1 MLFRSTGLGKTEMAG
16 DIEGLQRQG
25 DYIIL
30 RVRTTDPVVWKVRVA
45 LSFKDVAKVLKALVR
60 VSVIGFML
68 SPSQWFKKKAEHP
81 GDF

>member
-1 MLFRSTGLGKTEMAG
+1 MAG

>member
-1 MLFRSTGLGKTEMAG
+1 MAA

-45 LSFKDVAKVLKALVR
+45 MSFKDVAKVLKALVR
-60 VSVIGFML
+60 ASIIGFML
-68 SPSQWFKKKAEHP
+68 SPSQWFKKKADHP

>member
-1 MLFRSTGLGKTEMAG
+1 MLFRSTGLGKTEMAA
-16 DIEGLQRQG
+16 DIETVERQG
-25 DYIIL
+25 DYLIL

-68 SPSQWFKKKAEHP
+68 SPSQWFKKKADHP

>member
-1 MLFRSTGLGKTEMAG
+1 MLFRSTGLGKTEMAA
-16 DIEGLQRQG
+16 DIEKLDRQG
-25 DYIIL
+25 DYLIL

-45 LSFKDVAKVLKALVR
+45 LSFRDVAGVLKALISAR
-60 VSVIGFML
+60 VIGFML